1 MIVGQ
6 GLDSNSFSTIELSE
20 VVVKRFQ
27 MFQLI
32 ADPAASPFPNSSAL
46 CKLDQLIP
54 FPHFFQWVGEAFPV
68 PSVEAIPMLVK
79 TKDNVK
85 LELKAV
91 DIRDGKVLSIQ
102 IGNNEQQSSCKV

>member
-32 ADPAASPFPNSSAL
+32 SDPALRPEPNSSAL

-54 FPHFFQWVGEAFPV
+54 FPQFFKWVGEVFPV
-68 PSVEAIPMLVK
+68 ASNESIPSLIK
-79 TKDNVK
+79 SKDNVK

-102 IGNNEQQSSCKV
+102 IGNNEPQSSCKV